1 MAVDVTFIVSGNSGS
16 LAMFAAIR
24 RASSRVSRFISPAAA
39 GLVLEIDV
47 VSAWPLASV
56 MTNDSGFSTIDQGGG
71 KRRGGQHPRHQCRGP
86 VLRLIVTDTQ
96 SLGVFALFGAGG
108 NSTEA

>member
-1 MAVDVTFIVSGNSGS
+1 MGRGCCLYRFRTSGS

-47 VSAWPLASV
+47 VSAWPLASA

-71 KRRGGQHPRHQCRGP
+71 KRRGDCTRAISAAVPSC
-86 VLRLIVTDTQ
+86 
-96 SLGVFALFGAGG
+96 A
-108 NSTEA
+108 